1 MPWTYVATE
10 LLAYVIG
17 ALFVAHSLRRG
28 RFWILLSAVLYGAIT
43 EYLTVKTKTDY
54 CYGQFMIM
62 LPPMSWPVARDWC
75 AVGPRIPLWG
85 SVTWGVLI
93 YGAMTLSASM
103 TMPLVVRC
111 LFDALLVLT
120 VDWILDPLATWLK
133 FWVWETPGPWFGIPL
148 DNFAGWFWLVF
159 SFSLINRSLRILV
172 PKFVSGS
179 IDKLVIAV
187 GSIVLSIVLLTAALT
202 IYVGL
207 VQRGVTEWQLLV
219 GMLAVAAAI
228 VVSYAVRQPGD
239 AASHWVILLSALAT
253 HVFYATLIVVTGLA
267 VRAPRLIVISVAT
280 FVLTFIGYSWPFRRR
295 LLRGGAL
302 PAGSH
307 PEPI

>member
-1 MPWTYVATE
+1 MPWTYIATE

-28 RFWILLSAVLYGAIT
+28 RFSILISALLYGAIT

-62 LPPMSWPVARDWC
+62 IPPMSWPAPHDWC
-75 AVGPRIPLWG
+75 AVGPRIPFWG
-85 SVTWGVLI
+85 SVTWGFLI

-172 PKFVSGS
+172 PKFVSGWVER
-179 IDKLVIAV
+179 LLIAV
-187 GSIVLSIVLLTAALT
+187 GSIGLSILLLTAALT
-202 IYVGL
+202 IYINL
-207 VQRGVTEWQLLV
+207 VQRGVTEWKLLL

-228 VVSYAVRQPGD
+228 VVRYAVRQTGD
-239 AASHWVILLSALAT
+239 AASHWVILASALAT
-253 HVFYATLIVVTGLA
+253 HIFYATLIVVTGLA
-267 VRAPRLIVISVAT
+267 VKAPRLIVVSVAT

-295 LLRGGAL
+295 LLGGGEL
-302 PAGSH
+302 RTGSH
-307 PEPI
+307 VESI